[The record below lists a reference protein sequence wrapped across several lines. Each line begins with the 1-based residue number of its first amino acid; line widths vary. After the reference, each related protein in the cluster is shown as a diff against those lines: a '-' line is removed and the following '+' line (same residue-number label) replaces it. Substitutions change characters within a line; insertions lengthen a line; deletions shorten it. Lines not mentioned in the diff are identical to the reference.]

1 MVYIYFI
8 GELLDDDEHAPD
20 DETEIT
26 SHARFGGIEAQG
38 LEAEAVKFV
47 GRARHN
53 LQSLY
58 MTIDDTPLPL

>member
-8 GELLDDDEHAPD
+8 GELLDDDEQVPD

-26 SHARFGGIEAQG
+26 SRDGFAGIEAQD

-47 GRARHN
+47 ERAGHN
-53 LQSLY
+53 KRSLY
-58 MTIDDTPLPL
+58 ATIDDTPLPL